1 MMSKTSPKDEAL
13 QNPDSSSEKL
23 DVTEVDDDVQ
33 DIKDIKDTDKDKV
46 VDSYKHSSGKHVET
60 NDRNCEG
67 VNLSLRLSK
76 TAITLVRQKDDLA
89 SSEKDNVKCSRE
101 TSRHVWRPY

>member
-1 MMSKTSPKDEAL
+1 MSKASPKEETL

-23 DVTEVDDDVQ
+23 DVTEVDDDIP
-33 DIKDIKDTDKDKV
+33 DIKDVKEV
-46 VDSYKHSSGKHVET
+46 VKENIVDNYKESSDKHVGSDE
-60 NDRNCEG
+60 RNCEG

-76 TAITLVRQKDDLA
+76 TAITLVRQKDDMA

>member
-1 MMSKTSPKDEAL
+1 MLSKNSPKEDTV

-23 DVTEVDDDVQ
+23 DVTDVDDDVK
-33 DIKDIKDTDKDKV
+33 DNKDNIKDICVESQKPNG
-46 VDSYKHSSGKHVET
+46 GKNVEI
-60 NDRNCEG
+60 NERNGEG

-76 TAITLVRQKDDLA
+76 TAITLVRQKDEMA
-89 SSEKDNVKCSRE
+89 ASEKDNSKCSRE

>member
-1 MMSKTSPKDEAL
+1 MLSKTSPKEDTV

-23 DVTEVDDDVQ
+23 DVTDVDDDVK
-33 DIKDIKDTDKDKV
+33 DTKDNVKDICV
-46 VDSYKHSSGKHVET
+46 VSQKPNSGKNVEI
-60 NDRNCEG
+60 NERNGEG

-76 TAITLVRQKDDLA
+76 TAITLVRQKDEMA
-89 SSEKDNVKCSRE
+89 ASEKDNNKCSRE